1 MASRSVH
8 NREIA
13 PEPGGAA
20 VRGLKQTRP
29 TALVLNVGSSSLKFA
44 LFELATEPLR
54 LFEGSVLRIGADD
67 SQLKIL
73 DGVNAVLT
81 DKAGPCVNH
90 PAALDWAM
98 TELDSVVNIDA
109 VDIVGHRIVHGGPD
123 CDCPKLV
130 TARLE
135 AYLRKLIPLAPL
147 HLPANIEGIV
157 AARLRLPKATQIACF
172 DTAFHQTAPAIAR
185 KTGLPREIESQEIR
199 RYGYHGLSCEF
210 VVDNINRTEGKEAAS
225 AAIIVAHLGAGAS
238 MTAVANGRSIDTTM
252 GFSTL
257 SGLPMATRCGDIDP
271 GLVLYLLQAK
281 EMSASDL
288 QSLLYEKSGLLGLS
302 GISGDVRD
310 LLTSSDARAHDAIDY
325 FCFQARKRIGA
336 LAASMGGVNRIVLT
350 GGIGAH
356 APTIRTQILRPL
368 EALFPL
374 RLDNA
379 RNESGGPL
387 ISKDESLIKL
397 NAMPTDEELV
407 IARHAAAFAADGKT
421 VSELS

>member
-8 NREIA
+8 NRETA

-29 TALVLNVGSSSLKFA
+29 TALVLNAGSSSLKFA
-44 LFELATEPLR
+44 LFELVSEPLR
-54 LFEGSVLRIGADD
+54 LFEGSVSRIGGDD

-73 DGVNAVLT
+73 DGVSAVLT

-98 TELDSVVNIDA
+98 TELDGVANINA
-109 VDIVGHRIVHGGPD
+109 VDIIGHRVVHGGPD
-123 CDCPKLV
+123 CDCPKPV

-210 VVDNINRTEGKEAAS
+210 IVDQINRTEGKDAAS

-238 MTAVANGRSIDTTM
+238 MTAIANGGSIDTTM

-271 GLVLYLLQAK
+271 GLVLYLIQAK
-281 EMSASDL
+281 GMSASDL
-288 QSLLYEKSGLLGLS
+288 QSLLYEQSGLLGLS

-310 LLTSSDARAHDAIDY
+310 LLTSSDAHAHDAIDY

-336 LAASMGGVNRIVLT
+336 LAASMGRVNRIVLT

-356 APTIRTQILRPL
+356 APTIRAQILRPL
-368 EALFPL
+368 EALLPL

-407 IARHAAAFAADGKT
+407 IARHAAAFAADDQT
-421 VSELS
+421 ASELS